1 MSKVNIMEYDE
12 QLEAAMIKS
21 CMLMDRLDATGR
33 EIYFEKKLLAYIFK
47 GDINSLDSAY
57 SLLSKQ
63 QPEYSFGKDKTG
75 KALRALA
82 EKGFI
87 IIDDNGN
94 VSLSEHAASDGRLS
108 AEKMSEDLDIL
119 VRDIYDSVRAVFPGR
134 NDRNQIMNNIRQCI
148 EYFVRVSCY
157 KFLGVD
163 DNISA
168 NNINKLKELASTK
181 LVGKKSLVDQIIL
194 SIGNA
199 LDSPTLE
206 QQATLEKMSRIIMTT
221 RMSGIDPFL
230 NSFKNSVIG
239 FKTFVLDTD
248 FVLYAITD
256 NGETS
261 RQYQILLKMLLQCGC
276 QVYIPKEVLTE
287 VYDHAEAAIKGYRF
301 VNPVAGQK
309 GMNWAVEDVDNLI
322 LKSYYLKKMEKS
334 DASWFKYIRNYY
346 DREAG
351 ESFTIDV
358 VMGKLGKDKNLHYG
372 KMPYDCNI
380 FNSTKQED
388 VVMRDQL
395 REKAL
400 AATLKTIKAEYRDDE
415 KNQRV
420 ADTDTML
427 YLTVRKLNLEEKK
440 RNGEV
445 AERNDLLS
453 HKYYLLTEFF
463 RIYYCAREIKVYDK
477 VLCTPTA
484 LMTYLVE
491 AGIMNDKDLR
501 IVSLFDNPFLAYIAN
516 ESWDVAENLLKAGI
530 DFADKS
536 IVRLRYD
543 LQDELHQ
550 LLTSKPGE
558 DAYNKAYEEVEEKGY
573 QFVDAMAYAKEM
585 ERKYRKSQE
594 DLEEANKAIKEKD
607 RQLAKKRY
615 QDRINKLPK
624 RKH

>member
-1 MSKVNIMEYDE
+1 MSKANPIDYDE

-21 CMLMDRLDATGR
+21 CMLMDRLDASGR
-33 EIYFEKKLLAYIFK
+33 EVYFEKRLLAYIFK
-47 GDINSLDSAY
+47 GDIRSLDNAY
-57 SLLSKQ
+57 TFMNRQ
-63 QPEYSFGKDKTG
+63 QPDYSFRKEKTE

-82 EKGFI
+82 AKGLVNI
-87 IIDDNGN
+87 EDNGA
-94 VSLSEHAASDGRLS
+94 VSLSDRAASDGRAS
-108 AEKMSEDLDIL
+108 AVKMNEDLDKL
-119 VRDIYDSVRAVFPGR
+119 VSDIYDSVRSVFPGQ
-134 NDRNQIMNNIRQCI
+134 NDRNQIMHNIRKCI
-148 EYFVRVSCY
+148 EYFIRVSCY

-168 NNINKLKELASTK
+168 SNINKLKNMAGLN
-181 LVGKKSLVDQIIL
+181 LVGKKPLVDQMIL
-194 SIGNA
+194 SIGNV
-199 LDSPTLE
+199 LDSPTSE
-206 QQATLEKMSRIIMTT
+206 QKRTLEMMSRIIMTT

-230 NSFKNSVIG
+230 NNFKNSVIG

-256 NGETS
+256 NGDTS
-261 RQYQILLKMLLQCGC
+261 NQYQSLLKMLLQCGC

-287 VYDHAEAAIKGYRF
+287 VYDHAEAAIKGYHF

-322 LKSYYLKKMEKS
+322 LKSYYLKKREKP
-334 DASWFKYIRNYY
+334 DTSWSKYIRNYY

-351 ESFTIDV
+351 EAFTIDV

-372 KMPYDCNI
+372 KMPYDYNI

-400 AATLKTIKAEYRDDE
+400 AATLKTLKAEYRDDE

-427 YLTVRKLNLEEKK
+427 YLTVRKLNLDEKE
-440 RNGEV
+440 RNGETTD
-445 AERNDLLS
+445 RNDLLS

-463 RIYYCAREIKVYDK
+463 RIYYCAREIEVYDK

-491 AGIMNDKDLR
+491 AGIMNDKDLQ

-516 ESWDVAENLLKAGI
+516 ESWEVAENLLKAGI

-585 ERKYRKSQE
+585 ERKYQKSQE
-594 DLEEANKAIKEKD
+594 DLEKANMVIKDKD

-615 QDRINKLPK
+615 QDRIKKLPK